1 MKFPI
6 TLAVVCA
13 LLVSAACSQPSSPKR
28 EPAPQTPAPP
38 AVPAE
43 FAQAAEGALGAEVEV
58 IVFGD
63 LARTG
68 RQQILAVNRLQK
80 TPTGTVPGLLVTR
93 AVVLEQEGDKW
104 NEIFRADEHLK
115 NPNGYLGATPL
126 APVSGWRLQH
136 EQHADTG
143 LVMYFTPL
151 ERPAGGYIQTI
162 GVRWNPKVKRYQS
175 LDRNFEQFLTEV
187 PSLER
192 VEVPVRR

>member
-1 MKFPI
+1 MKLPI

-13 LLVSAACSQPSSPKR
+13 LLAGAACSQPSSPKR

-43 FAQAAEGALGAEVEV
+43 FAQVAEGALGAEVEV

-93 AVVLEQEGDKW
+93 AVVLEQEGNKW
-104 NEIFRADEHLK
+104 NEVFRADEHLK

-175 LDRNFEQFLTEV
+175 LDRNFEQFLAEV

-192 VEVPVRR
+192 VELPVRR

>member
-1 MKFPI
+1 M
-6 TLAVVCA
+6 AVVVVCA
-13 LLVSAACSQPSSPKR
+13 LLVGASCSQPGSPKR
-28 EPAPQTPAPP
+28 EPAPQPSAPP
-38 AVPAE
+38 AVAAE
-43 FAQAAEGALGAEVEV
+43 FTQAAEGALGAEVEV

-63 LARTG
+63 LAHTG

-93 AVVLEQEGDKW
+93 AVILEQEGNKW
-104 NEIFRADEHLK
+104 NEVFRADEHLK

-151 ERPAGGYIQTI
+151 QPPAGGYIQTI

-192 VEVPVRR
+192 MEVPVRR